1 MEAVLVIAY
10 LLGGQIIDKEVLEAS
25 NIQECERTKH
35 VALTGTTPVTT
46 RYGDNVK
53 IKAECRK
60 VERSAEIRSGNSIF

>member
-53 IKAECRK
+53 EALNKYRH
-60 VERSAEIRSGNSIF
+60 SQIFRIFDGS